1 MRCWLGTWDTAVEAA
16 RPYDAAAWRFGRP
29 RRDLNFLEIPT
40 RADAEMLA
48 AAPRLLS
55 AAERRRHERALQ
67 QLSAA
72 EEDEGMMAEWRSL
85 HPEDVEH
92 ENAFWA
98 EKKAAR
104 KAAREAKRQ
113 RKAFSDEQHRRLEAG
128 LPTIDSDDDR
138 WFDTFETEDEDTSN
152 SGSDWD

>member
-1 MRCWLGTWDTAVEAA
+1 MRCWLGTFDSAVEAA
-16 RPYDAAAWRFGRP
+16 HTYDAAAWRFGRP
-29 RRDLNFLEIPT
+29 HRDLNFPEILT
-40 RADAEMLA
+40 RADAERLA
-48 AAPRLLS
+48 PAPRLLS
-55 AAERRRHERALQ
+55 QAEQCRHERALQ
-67 QLSAA
+67 QLSVA
-72 EEDEGMMAEWRSL
+72 EEDERMMAEWRRL

-92 ENAFWA
+92 ENTFWA

-138 WFDTFETEDEDTSN
+138 WFDTFETEEEDTD